1 MKVVIIGSGISGLTA
16 ALYMLQDG
24 HQVVVLEQ
32 YQTPGGVT
40 AAIRRDGYTWEQ
52 GQMLVEGFG
61 PGEVVGTILSELGI
75 FDQIQTVRDDRAYS
89 FPDFEICRPDQ
100 YAGPAWRI
108 EHLKQIFPA
117 ESGNLDRY
125 HRFYGRIMKLRALAF
140 SAERSRGL
148 SAILSKLRLYAALL
162 PLWSK
167 RNWSAERMADHLFD
181 DDKLKAVFLALLA
194 DFVVRPSQ
202 FQGLG
207 IPAINPESAFE
218 RRLDLTAE
226 GIPQPSYRNIVG
238 GCDALVSVM
247 VREIEAQGGRISC
260 SAEVER
266 IRIERNRA
274 TGVELADGKVEPA
287 DLVIA
292 SGGAR
297 EVFLGLVGKSSLPDE
312 FVQKIEDVP
321 LMESVFMVHL
331 GIDFDPLQ
339 YQKNPVCYYYR
350 TYDIE
355 KGVEEVQSGR
365 YSEGDDGF
373 LIYIPS
379 VNSPEMA
386 PEGHHAVT
394 VYTIAPDT
402 LADGSWAEKSEEYAE
417 KLLDH
422 AERIMPGLKSAAGPR
437 IIVTPDDFKKRI
449 RSNHHSFGGAAP
461 VMGRPGAPYRAPVD
475 GLWFV
480 GAQSQSG
487 AGVNNVMHG
496 VWQAV
501 TEIRKSAMDAGD
513 G

>member
-32 YQTPGGVT
+32 YETPGGVT
-40 AAIRRDGYTWEQ
+40 AAIRRDGYAWEQ

-75 FDQIQTVRDDRAYS
+75 FDQIETVRDDRAYR

-100 YAGPAWRI
+100 YAGPSWRI
-108 EHLKQIFPA
+108 DHLKEIFPA
-117 ESGNLDRY
+117 ERRNLDRY
-125 HRFYGRIMKLRALAF
+125 YRFYGRIMKLRALAF

-167 RNWSAERMADHLFD
+167 RNWSAARMADHLFD
-181 DDKLKAVFLALLA
+181 DDRLKAVFLALLA

-218 RRLDLTAE
+218 RRLDLTGR

-247 VREIEAQGGRISC
+247 VREIAARGGRISC
-260 SAEVER
+260 GTEVTR
-266 IRIERNRA
+266 IRIEQNRA
-274 TGVELADGKVEPA
+274 TGVELADGTVEPA
-287 DLVIA
+287 DLVVA

-297 EVFLGLVGKSSLPDE
+297 EVFFGLVGRSSLPDD
-312 FVQKIEDVP
+312 FVQKIDDIP

-331 GIDFDPLQ
+331 GVDFDPLK
-339 YQKNPVCYYYR
+339 YQKNPVCYYYL

-402 LADGSWAEKSEEYAE
+402 LEEGSWAEKKEEYAD

-422 AERIMPGLKSAAGPR
+422 AERVMPGLKKAADPR
-437 IIVTPDDFKKRI
+437 IIVTPDDFKNRV
-449 RSNHHSFGGAAP
+449 RLNHHSFGGAAP
-461 VMGRPGAPYRAPVD
+461 VMGRPGAPYQTPVN

-480 GAQSQSG
+480 GAQSRSG
-487 AGVNNVMHG
+487 AGLNNVMHG
-496 VWQAV
+496 VWQA
-501 TEIRKSAMDAGD
+501 TAEIRKSISS
-513 G
+513 